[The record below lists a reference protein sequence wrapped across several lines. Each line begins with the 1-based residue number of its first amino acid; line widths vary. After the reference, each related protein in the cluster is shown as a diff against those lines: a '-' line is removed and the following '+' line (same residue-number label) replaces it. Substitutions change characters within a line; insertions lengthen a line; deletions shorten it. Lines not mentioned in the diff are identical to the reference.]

1 MGNTIETRINN
12 RKAGVFMKTR
22 IVTEDLVYT
31 IDKEPR
37 DFLTEFLD
45 EENNIK
51 KDFVEI
57 TTERERDIF
66 INVRH
71 IIRVETVTR

>member
-1 MGNTIETRINN
+1 
-12 RKAGVFMKTR
+12 MKTR

-37 DFLTEFLD
+37 DFLKEFLD
-45 EENNIK
+45 EENNVK
-51 KDFVEI
+51 SDFVEI
-57 TTERERDIF
+57 TTERERNIF

-71 IIRVETVTR
+71 ILRVEEVSR

>member
-1 MGNTIETRINN
+1 
-12 RKAGVFMKTR
+12 MKTR

-37 DFLTEFLD
+37 DFLLEFLD
-45 EENNIK
+45 EDNNIK

>member
-1 MGNTIETRINN
+1 
-12 RKAGVFMKTR
+12 MKTR

-37 DFLTEFLD
+37 DFLKEFLD
-45 EENNIK
+45 EENNVK
-51 KDFVEI
+51 RDFVEI
-57 TTERERDIF
+57 TTERERNIF

-71 IIRVETVTR
+71 IIRVEEVSR

>member
-1 MGNTIETRINN
+1 
-12 RKAGVFMKTR
+12 MKTR
-22 IVTEDLVYT
+22 IVTEDLVFT
-31 IDKEPR
+31 IDKEPKA
-37 DFLTEFLD
+37 FLKEFLD
-45 EENNIK
+45 EDNNIK

>member
-1 MGNTIETRINN
+1 
-12 RKAGVFMKTR
+12 MKTR

-31 IDKEPR
+31 IDKEPKDFIK
-37 DFLTEFLD
+37 DFLDAER
-45 EENNIK
+45 NII

-57 TTERERDIF
+57 TTEREQNIF

-71 IIRVETVTR
+71 IIRIESVSR

>member
-1 MGNTIETRINN
+1 MNESKEGET
-12 RKAGVFMKTR
+12 VKTR

-37 DFLTEFLD
+37 DFLKEFLN

-57 TTERERDIF
+57 TTERERTIF

>member
-1 MGNTIETRINN
+1 
-12 RKAGVFMKTR
+12 MKTR

-31 IDKEPR
+31 IDKEPK
-37 DFLTEFLD
+37 DFLKEFLD
-45 EENNIK
+45 EERNII

-57 TTERERDIF
+57 TTERERNIF

-71 IIRVETVTR
+71 ILRVEEVSR